1 MLLTTPL
8 TEHCAVPLR
17 SGHHVCIGVSPF
29 NSYFSVD
36 RITALARW
44 AIREF
49 ERFHFFVP
57 DHAAVHTLE
66 ALGYEP
72 GRAQHKAA
80 RQGQYVVNKICRA
93 LREVGVRDPEEHLL
107 DGAHLARNDVYREL
121 LRDAGAWFLTDDAFA
136 AECLEATRWV
146 LDRRLPEGQSPTDDQ
161 LRCAVRYFLAELPM
175 FVDTPAIARVDSSVF
190 AYHQRVAFLE
200 RFYAREL
207 SWKPS
212 PAQGFVVLSP
222 AEEAA

>member
-8 TEHCAVPLR
+8 TEHCSAPLR
-17 SGHHVCIGVSPF
+17 SGRHVCVGVSPF
-29 NSYFSVD
+29 NSYFTVD

-44 AIREF
+44 AMREF

-57 DHAAVHTLE
+57 DHAAAYTLE

-72 GRAQHKAA
+72 GRAQRKAG
-80 RQGQYVVNKICRA
+80 RQGQYVVNKIFRA
-93 LREVGVRDPEEHLL
+93 LRDAGVPDPEEHLL
-107 DGAHLARNDVYREL
+107 DGTTLARNDSYREL

-136 AECLEATRWV
+136 ADCLEATRWV
-146 LDRRLPEGQSPTDDQ
+146 LDRRLPDGQSPTDDQ

-175 FVDTPAIARVDSSVF
+175 FIDTPAIAGVDSSVF

-200 RFYAREL
+200 RLYAREL
-207 SWKPS
+207 AWQPN
-212 PAQGFVVLSP
+212 PAQGFVLLRAGDEVT
-222 AEEAA
+222 